1 MRDEGAATVDD
12 RAARR
17 ASSPALGLELLGTY
31 DSPVAGA
38 EGNREAFALLRLP
51 PSVQTLPPAGAAE
64 TLPAGEEPR

>member
-1 MRDEGAATVDD
+1 MRGEGLRRSTIEQ
-12 RAARR
+12 RARELAG
-17 ASSPALGLELLGTY
+17 LGLELLGTY

-51 PSVQTLPPAGAAE
+51 PSVPTLPPAGAAE